1 MLNKDI
7 ELQNALNQGHAAAW
21 DLEWKK
27 AEEFYKT
34 AYKISPED
42 TIIIN
47 NVALALFNQEKY
59 EESLKFY
66 LESIKLHDESPAPY
80 QKSAKIFEHLNK
92 LDLAANQYM
101 ITAEIF
107 LKQKDLKKAI
117 EHWKNVVRLNTQH
130 INAHKRLA
138 VVYQKTNNMKNA
150 LNEYLHLVAIYQHE
164 GNLEQARAFLKHAS
178 TLDSKDPDYLKV
190 KQALDNN
197 ERLPLPQSISYPE
210 RIDTNVLDES
220 TTTKI
225 LSSNPIDEAKML
237 AAEELAVVL
246 FELCD
251 PEEIETERKE
261 KDLYTAILISP
272 GLDREK
278 VIFHLSQ
285 AVNAMTN
292 DVTTEVLEQL
302 EEAERLGLSSPPS
315 SFIIGYYHNQRGNT
329 TQVENNLRKAVQD
342 KKYELASRLIIANN
356 AFKNGDYKRSVEEYL
371 LALRKVDSETVD
383 RESSNELYQS
393 YDPLI
398 ESMKKSKDVQVQKTL
413 SQNIFQLLNTQ
424 DYRKAIKDL
433 RDQFIGDYQEEV
445 LPIAQFLTEESN
457 SELIEVIAKINE
469 LINVGYYHSA
479 LEDVYLALSKAS
491 SYLPLHTLIADI
503 LMQLGQQTESAE
515 KYEIIARTYLAR
527 GESRRART
535 MFEKVVSL
543 SPMNIDSRLKLVSLL
558 ESSGEYRDALAEY
571 MRISDIYYRLAQL
584 DDARLVCEKAYH
596 LGRQSGVEDEW
607 IIKILTKTADLDL
620 QRLDWPNAIK
630 IYEMIYMMQ
639 PGNENATSQLIELNC
654 GISNTDAAISVMND
668 FINQQF
674 KIKNGN
680 RAMAFLENFSRM
692 HPEFLFINQ
701 RLGEIYS
708 QAGLNKKAINQW
720 QTAAEVAKE
729 LDNKTEARSFY
740 QMIISLEPNNIDEYR
755 QKMLEI

>member
-27 AEEFYKT
+27 AEEYYKQ
-34 AYKISPED
+34 AYQISPED
-42 TIIIN
+42 SSIIN

-59 EESLKFY
+59 EESLKYY

-80 QKSAKIFEHLNK
+80 QKSAKIFEHLDK
-92 LDLAANQYM
+92 PDLAANQYM
-101 ITAEIF
+101 MTAEIF

-138 VVYQKTNNMKNA
+138 VVYQKMNNMKNA

-164 GNLEQARAFLKHAS
+164 GNLEQANAFLKNAAMINPN
-178 TLDSKDPDYLKV
+178 DPDYLEV
-190 KQALDNN
+190 KKSIENN
-197 ERLPLPQSISYPE
+197 QLLPLPESVSYPE
-210 RIDTNVLDES
+210 RIDTQVLDQS
-220 TTTKI
+220 TNIKIVTTT
-225 LSSNPIDEAKML
+225 PIEEAKL
-237 AAEELAVVL
+237 NAAEELAVVL

-251 PEEIETERKE
+251 PEEIQTEREE

-302 EEAERLGLSSPPS
+302 EEAERLGLSSPAA
-315 SFIIGYYHNQRGNT
+315 SFIIGYYYNQRGNNAQAET
-329 TQVENNLRKAVQD
+329 NLRKAVKD
-342 KKYELASRLIIANN
+342 GKYELASRLIIANN
-356 AFKNGDYKRSVEEYL
+356 AFKEEKYKRAVEEYL

-383 RESSNELYQS
+383 RESSNELYQQ

-398 ESMKKSKDVQVQKTL
+398 ESMKKSRNPQEQKTL
-413 SQNIFQLLNTQ
+413 SQNIFQLLNSQ
-424 DYRKAIKDL
+424 DYRKGIKDL
-433 RDQFIGDYQEEV
+433 RGQFIGDYQEEII
-445 LPIAQFLTEESN
+445 PIAKFLTEETN

-469 LINVGYYHSA
+469 LINVGFYNSA
-479 LEDVYLALSKAS
+479 LEDVYLALSKSS

-503 LMQLGQQTESAE
+503 LVQLGQQSESAE

-527 GESRRART
+527 GESRRARI
-535 MFEKVVSL
+535 MFEKVIGL

-584 DDARLVCEKAYH
+584 NDARLICEKAYH
-596 LGRQSGVEDEW
+596 LARQSGVEDDW

-630 IYEMIYMMQ
+630 IYEMIYIMQ

-668 FINQQF
+668 YINQQF
-674 KIKNGN
+674 KLKNGN
-680 RAMAFLENFSRM
+680 RAMAFLENYSKI
-692 HPEFLFINQ
+692 HPEFIFINQ
-701 RLGEIYS
+701 RLGEIYA
-708 QAGLNKKAINQW
+708 QAGLNKKAIEQW
-720 QTAAEVAKE
+720 KTAAEVSKE
-729 LDNKTEARSFY
+729 LNNKAEARSYY
-740 QMIISLEPNNIDEYR
+740 QMIISLEPENIEEYR